1 MLQSFQEFIN
11 KNNLCR
17 RGEGILIAVSGGL
30 DSVVLLDLFSKT
42 GYKIALA
49 HCNFKLRGDESDEDE
64 QFVRTLAKKYSV
76 ELFVKTCPAKE
87 YATRNGLSIQEAAR
101 DLRYTFFEDIIAEK
115 NFDKVAV
122 AHHADDNLET
132 FFINFMRGSGLQGIK
147 GIPVE
152 RENIIRPLMFATRF
166 QIEQYAAKNNLTW
179 RNDSSNNSLKY
190 LRNKIRHRLLP
201 ELKKISPDFAPMFQS
216 LSNLK
221 DDALLLKA
229 LIKKE
234 KEAIIEKKDDLIIIP
249 FNKIDSKLPPALLLY
264 YLLKDFGFPHSET
277 DKIADSVR
285 HKTTGKHFFSET
297 HELLI
302 DRDAI
307 IIRDKKE
314 VTDNKYHIRQ
324 NDTIIKKPFSADIKI
339 IPKKEIN
346 FSALKDATN
355 AFLDFEKLTF
365 PLTLR
370 RWQKGDR
377 FHPYGMSGS
386 KLLSDYFIDLKLTLY
401 EKENIWLLLSNNQI
415 VWVVGHR
422 ISEMF
427 KVSADTDKVF
437 CIKIHK

>member
-1 MLQSFQEFIN
+1 MLASFNKFIN
-11 KNNLCR
+11 KENLCHQ
-17 RGEGILIAVSGGL
+17 GQNILIAVSGGI

-42 GYKIALA
+42 NYKIGLA

-64 QFVRTLAKKYSV
+64 QFVRTLAKKYNV
-76 ELFVKTCPAKE
+76 ELFVRICPAKKF
-87 YATRNGLSIQEAAR
+87 ATKNSISIQESAR
-101 DLRYTFFEDIIAEK
+101 ELRYQFFEDIIAEK
-115 NFDKVAV
+115 SFGKVAV

-152 RENIIRPLMFATRF
+152 RDNIIRPLMFATRF
-166 QIEQYAAKNNLTW
+166 QIEQYAIENNLTW

-216 LSNLK
+216 LSNLN

-229 LIKKE
+229 LIRKE
-234 KEAIIEKKDDLIIIP
+234 KKTIIEEKDDLIIIP
-249 FNKIDSKLPPALLLY
+249 FNKLDPELPTDLWLY
-264 YLLKDFGFPHSET
+264 YLLKEFGFSHSET
-277 DKIADSVR
+277 DKIADAVE

-302 DRDAI
+302 DRNSI
-307 IIRDKKE
+307 IIRNKE
-314 VTDNKYHIRQ
+314 KINNMEYVIQEDNY
-324 NDTIIKKPFSADIKI
+324 TLVEPFTADIKI
-339 IPKKEIN
+339 ISKEDIN
-346 FSALKDATN
+346 FSELKDATK
-355 AFLDFEKLTF
+355 AFLDFDKLTF

-370 RWQKGDR
+370 RWKKNDR
-377 FHPYGMSGS
+377 FHPYGMSGT

-415 VWVVGHR
+415 VWVVSHR
-422 ISEMF
+422 VSEMF

-437 CIKIHK
+437 SIKLHK